1 MRDRRDDFNDND
13 QIPGEAWKD
22 MKVKE
27 KKELLLMLPQRRRN
41 SLVLAFHLHQS

>member
-1 MRDRRDDFNDND
+1 MRDRQDDFNDND

-27 KKELLLMLPQRRRN
+27 KTELQLMLPQRRRN

>member
-1 MRDRRDDFNDND
+1 MRDRQDDFNDND

>member
-1 MRDRRDDFNDND
+1 MRDRQDDFNDND
-13 QIPGEAWKD
+13 LIPDEAWKD

-27 KKELLLMLPQRRRN
+27 KKELQLMLPQRRRN